1 MSKARGSS
9 TIVLV
14 VSSSP
19 APRAEAIRASVVA
32 SVLSRS
38 MPRYRSTGPGYMRA
52 NPFVTSDSIVAP
64 SWRPPSRLS
73 AVTPL
78 AMS

>member
-9 TIVLV
+9 TIALV

-32 SVLSRS
+32 SVLSMS